1 VFTEKLLMTVHS
13 YNRVTIN
20 PQALSDNF
28 RIIQEKTGPEVKVLA
43 MVKADGYG
51 HDMIRAAKT
60 FAAAGCEAFGVAE
73 VGEAVTLREAGI
85 KGQIFIML
93 GLSPEHID
101 LVFRYNLTPVVF
113 LMETVEG
120 LSRAA
125 TKEGVQIG
133 VHLKVDSGMSRLG
146 LLPDQVG
153 VFLERMSLL
162 PSVYLA
168 GIASHFS
175 QSDNPYSDNT
185 QRSYA
190 SYQAMCSQV
199 REKYD
204 GLRHIG
210 NSDGVFNFPETCCDM
225 VRPGISLYGYYPDG
239 QAGADRARGER
250 LRPAMSF
257 TSRVLQVKTVPA
269 GSGVSYGHTYITP
282 SETRLAILP
291 VGYEDGYLRSLSNR
305 AEVLVKGKRAPVR
318 GRICMNMCMID
329 ITGIDG
335 VEPGDEAVLLGA
347 QGEDAI
353 TADEIAEWAGT
364 ISYEVLCLIGN
375 NNERTYTSE
384 EI

>member
-1 VFTEKLLMTVHS
+1 MTVHS
-13 YNRVTIN
+13 YNRVTID
-20 PQALSDNF
+20 PKALSNNY
-28 RIIQEKTGPEVKVLA
+28 RIIQEKAGREVKVLA

-51 HDMIRAAKT
+51 HGMIRATKV

-85 KGQIFIML
+85 RGEIFIML
-93 GLSPEHID
+93 GLAREHID
-101 LVFRYNLTPVVF
+101 LVLQYKLTPVVF
-113 LMETVEG
+113 LIETVEW

-125 TKEGVQIG
+125 TGAGLQIG

-146 LLPDQVG
+146 LLPDQVDC
-153 VFLERMSLL
+153 FLERMSVL

-175 QSDNPYSDNT
+175 QSDNPSSDNT
-185 QRSYA
+185 RESYA
-190 SYQAMCSQV
+190 RYQAVCAKV

-210 NSDGVFNFPETCCDM
+210 NSGGVFNFPETCCDM

-239 QAGADRARGER
+239 QAGVVRARGER
-250 LRPAMSF
+250 LCPAMSF

-291 VGYEDGYLRSLSNR
+291 VGYEDGYMRSLSNR
-305 AEVLVKGKRAPVR
+305 AEVLIKGRRAPVR
-318 GRICMNMCMID
+318 GRICMNMCIVD

-347 QGEDAI
+347 QGHDAI
-353 TADEIAEWAGT
+353 TADEIADWAGT

-375 NNERTYTSE
+375 NNERTYTNE

>member
-1 VFTEKLLMTVHS
+1 VCA
-13 YNRVTIN
+13 N
-20 PQALSDNF
+20 
-28 RIIQEKTGPEVKVLA
+28 
-43 MVKADGYG
+43 
-51 HDMIRAAKT
+51 
-60 FAAAGCEAFGVAE
+60 
-73 VGEAVTLREAGI
+73 
-85 KGQIFIML
+85 
-93 GLSPEHID
+93 
-101 LVFRYNLTPVVF
+101 
-113 LMETVEG
+113 
-120 LSRAA
+120 
-125 TKEGVQIG
+125 
-133 VHLKVDSGMSRLG
+133 
-146 LLPDQVG
+146 
-153 VFLERMSLL
+153 
-162 PSVYLA
+162 
-168 GIASHFS
+168 
-175 QSDNPYSDNT
+175 
-185 QRSYA
+185 
-190 SYQAMCSQV
+190 V
-199 REKYD
+199 REKYE
-204 GLRHIG
+204 GFRHIG
-210 NSDGVFNFPETCCDM
+210 NSGGVFNFPETCCDM

>member
-1 VFTEKLLMTVHS
+1 MTIHS
-13 YNRVTIN
+13 YNRVTIDAK
-20 PQALSDNF
+20 ALSNNF
-28 RIIQEKTGPEVKVLA
+28 RIIQEKTGREVKVLA

-51 HDMIRAAKT
+51 HDMIRAAKV

-93 GLSPEHID
+93 GLAPEHID
-101 LVFRYNLTPVVF
+101 LVLRYNLTPVVF
-113 LMETVEG
+113 LIETVER

-125 TKEGVQIG
+125 TQAGLQIG

-153 VFLERMSLL
+153 AFLERMSLL

-185 QRSYA
+185 RQSYA
-190 SYQAMCSQV
+190 RYQTVCNRI
-199 REKYD
+199 RENHE

-210 NSDGVFNFPETCCDM
+210 NSGGVFNFPETCCDM

-239 QAGADRARGER
+239 QAGVARSLGER
-250 LRPAMSF
+250 LCPAMSF
-257 TSRVLQVKTVPA
+257 TTRVLQVKTVPA

-291 VGYEDGYLRSLSNR
+291 VGYEDGYMRSLSNR
-305 AEVLVKGKRAPVR
+305 AEVLIKGQRALVR
-318 GRICMNMCMID
+318 GRICMNMCMVD

-375 NNERTYTSE
+375 NNERTYTNE